1 MIRKGERPIQYGLIG
16 EHLGH
21 SFSKIVHAYLAEYD
35 YELCE
40 LTPDEV
46 DAFMM
51 RRDFCAI
58 NVTIPYK
65 GKVIPHLSYID
76 PQAEAIGAVNT
87 IVNRDGKLYGY
98 NTDFYGMSALIR
110 KLGID
115 PRGKKVAVLGTGG
128 TSKTAMAVAQAM
140 GAREILKVSRTAK
153 DGAID
158 YATLNA
164 EHTDTEIVINTTP
177 CGMYPNPDAAPICVR
192 DFPSLE
198 GVVDAIYNPL
208 RPKLVLEAQAM
219 GIPAE
224 GGLYMLIAQA
234 VRACEIFLDKTYPA
248 DTSDRIYRDI
258 LAQKENIVL
267 VGMPACGKSTV
278 GAILS
283 GTLKREVLDLD
294 ACIVKF
300 AGKSIPEIFAESGE
314 SGFRDLET
322 QVLEAELAQRNGI
335 VIATGGGAILR
346 DRNVEALRRNGRL
359 YFIDRPLADL
369 LPTEDRPLAS
379 SAEAIKKRFEER
391 YHRYCAV
398 ADMRVEVRGTAESV
412 AEAIRKDFFAQ

>member
-1 MIRKGERPIQYGLIG
+1 MQYGLIG

-21 SFSKIVHAYLAEYD
+21 SFSKIVHGYLAEYD

-40 LTPDEV
+40 LTPEELDG
-46 DAFMM
+46 FMT
-51 RRDFCAI
+51 RREFRAI

-65 GKVIPHLSYID
+65 GAVIPYLSYVD
-76 PQAEAIGAVNT
+76 PQAAEIGAVNT

-98 NTDFYGMSALIR
+98 NTDFYGMSALVR
-110 KLGID
+110 RLGIE

-128 TSKTAMAVAQAM
+128 TSKTATAVMGAM
-140 GAREILKVSRTAK
+140 GAREIFKVSRTAK

-158 YATLNA
+158 YQTLAA
-164 EHTDTEIVINTTP
+164 EHSDAEIIVNTTP
-177 CGMYPNPDAAPICVR
+177 CGMYPNPDAAPICVS
-192 DFPSLE
+192 DFPRLE

-208 RPKLVLEAQAM
+208 RPKLVLDAM
-219 GIPAE
+219 ARGIPAE

-248 DTSDRIYRDI
+248 DTCDAIYRRIFSD
-258 LAQKENIVL
+258 KENVVL
-267 VGMPACGKSTV
+267 IGMPACGKSTV
-278 GAILS
+278 GAILERTM
-283 GTLKREVLDLD
+283 GREVLDLD
-294 ACIVKF
+294 ACIVDF
-300 AGKSIPEIFAESGE
+300 AGKPIPTIFEEVGE

-322 QVLEAELAQRNGI
+322 QVLCEQLAQRNGI

-346 DRNVEALRRNGRL
+346 DRNVEALKRNGRL

-379 SAEAIKKRFEER
+379 SAEAIRKRFEER

-398 ADMRVEVRGTAESV
+398 ADMRIEVRGTADDV
-412 AEAIRKDFFAQ
+412 AEAIRKDFLAQ